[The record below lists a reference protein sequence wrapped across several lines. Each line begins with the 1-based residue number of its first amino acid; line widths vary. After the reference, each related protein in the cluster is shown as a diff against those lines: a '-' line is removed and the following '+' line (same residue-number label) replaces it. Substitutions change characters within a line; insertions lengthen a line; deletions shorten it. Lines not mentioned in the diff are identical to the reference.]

1 MADYRRSLTDMTPEE
16 LQQVAP
22 GFAPAAEVSKPL
34 SVKGAELAVSTL
46 TPLDFAVE
54 VQEELKKDDPDYLY
68 IGAMAGVEA
77 IGALPGLGSAA
88 KNMIRQ
94 GAKFKKTPQAVEVE
108 SNIPKVSRE
117 VKPSYTDAELL
128 DADNDIFEWEK
139 GNLSNPEL
147 RKRLSDKGF
156 EIQTKTISPKMTG
169 DDLEVVGPDGNIVRW
184 KDMPRGTD
192 KDVAEAERLLDDP
205 EALKAWQE
213 QNKLPETQRQANP
226 EDAKLAANEL
236 FEGEVTSQEAR
247 KRIRDAIPDPQE
259 YTAEQVMEMMPT
271 VTEVTGSLGKKA
283 GKYGI
288 LGVKG
293 FDLEAGQEVASR
305 LDIPAYNNYDT
316 WVVSIHEGKKDAG
329 SVVGFGQAIR
339 LKNIR
344 FGSRAKDALDI
355 ARGKRTTAAGEDKP
369 MGKSTIARIF
379 GDYQP
384 EDPYDLQRQ
393 AADIIASGSDEWTQV
408 GMNPYRGSA
417 FYDKAT
423 GTPVF
428 SADEV
433 IQVGP
438 LVLAKNVKKPTVSQ
452 LKELGVKT
460 RDGKPRMF
468 NEGGA
473 VMDEQMDAVFK
484 SSRTGYAVGGSVD
497 LDSVPDNNVDVDPVS
512 GNPVPLGSSPEEVR
526 DDIPAQLSEGEY
538 VVPADVVR
546 YYGVKF
552 FEELRADAKF
562 GYQDMNENGRIGG
575 EPIGMEMGQDELP
588 FDVSEL
594 QVSDDDMP
602 EQAFLGKLFGK
613 KKEKS
618 PEETVRERFKAAE
631 GRDNSARAIAERRA
645 AAIAREMAEKEDN
658 GGSSSASIDLGFS
671 GSPME
676 RAERKYGNKSK
687 PKSNPTGAGSVTSAY
702 TPGGGGET
710 FAERINFGG
719 NYNEGGDVAEQTES
733 LFPDNFNMYGGSGV
747 IYIKYTDGERI
758 IEIPFFNGI
767 PMAVIPE
774 GFYPLGEDVPEVEE
788 EEEAVE
794 AVSDDGGSTPDVPMP
809 DPIDYAN
816 LTADEL
822 AEMVEQ
828 QTTFGMDDGI
838 SALLGALNP
847 LAGLFMKGAMMHQA
861 KLTKNELER
870 RVKLEG
876 ISDEERAR
884 YQSLIEVTEQPNF
897 MQGIL
902 GKIKGAFEKKPKEP
916 EIPTIDKQSVTD
928 AVTEAMAYDPTA
940 RAVLEDSEITVSE
953 LAPIVTPNNKSGEM
967 PKVEPKDPTPFTGTA
982 AYMGYGSEKGNTLGQ
997 GDSPTP
1003 ITDAFGTGNIFTSGK
1018 QPKTTPG
1025 IDSQADKQN
1034 VREQATISDR
1044 QRKQAGMGINK
1055 ESTNKVIYDAAE
1067 KGASAQD
1074 LKNMA
1079 KEAEKVA
1086 AALESTA
1093 KGGKMGFKKG
1103 GLASKKKK

>member
-1 MADYRRSLTDMTPEE
+1 MSYEDMERFGPLFQKGEPELYQFVPTGKDKAQLVFTQDYGPYKAGDAVPNT
-16 LQQVAP
+16 
-22 GFAPAAEVSKPL
+22 EVSYTLEPQL
-34 SVKGAELAVSTL
+34 GLNPVEIYDSTN
-46 TPLDFAVE
+46 
-54 VQEELKKDDPDYLY
+54 
-68 IGAMAGVEA
+68 
-77 IGALPGLGSAA
+77 
-88 KNMIRQ
+88 KNKRSIHF
-94 GAKFKKTPQAVEVE
+94 GNEIVEVE
-108 SNIPKVSRE
+108 SDIPTSR
-117 VKPSYTDAELL
+117 TDA
-128 DADNDIFEWEK
+128 
-139 GNLSNPEL
+139 
-147 RKRLSDKGF
+147 
-156 EIQTKTISPKMTG
+156 
-169 DDLEVVGPDGNIVRW
+169 
-184 KDMPRGTD
+184 
-192 KDVAEAERLLDDP
+192 DVLQAERLLDDP

-484 SSRTGYAVGGSVD
+484 SSRTGMAVGGSVD

-552 FEELRADAKF
+552 FEDLRADAKF
-562 GYQDMNENGRIGG
+562 GYQDMQENGRIGG
-575 EPIGMEMGQDELP
+575 EPVGMEMGQDELP

-594 QVSDDDMP
+594 QVTEDDMP

-613 KKEKS
+613 KKKS
-618 PEETVRERFKAAE
+618 HLKRLCVSVSKLQKVVTIVLEVLQNVE
-631 GRDNSARAIAERRA
+631 A
-645 AAIAREMAEKEDN
+645 AAIARQMAENEDN
-658 GGSSSASIDLGFS
+658 
-671 GSPME
+671 
-676 RAERKYGNKSK
+676 
-687 PKSNPTGAGSVTSAY
+687 
-702 TPGGGGET
+702 
-710 FAERINFGG
+710 
-719 NYNEGGDVAEQTES
+719 
-733 LFPDNFNMYGGSGV
+733 
-747 IYIKYTDGERI
+747 
-758 IEIPFFNGI
+758 
-767 PMAVIPE
+767 
-774 GFYPLGEDVPEVEE
+774 
-788 EEEAVE
+788 
-794 AVSDDGGSTPDVPMP
+794 DGGRCK
-809 DPIDYAN
+809 Y
-816 LTADEL
+816 
-822 AEMVEQ
+822 
-828 QTTFGMDDGI
+828 
-838 SALLGALNP
+838 
-847 LAGLFMKGAMMHQA
+847 
-861 KLTKNELER
+861 
-870 RVKLEG
+870 
-876 ISDEERAR
+876 
-884 YQSLIEVTEQPNF
+884 
-897 MQGIL
+897 
-902 GKIKGAFEKKPKEP
+902 
-916 EIPTIDKQSVTD
+916 
-928 AVTEAMAYDPTA
+928 
-940 RAVLEDSEITVSE
+940 
-953 LAPIVTPNNKSGEM
+953 
-967 PKVEPKDPTPFTGTA
+967 
-982 AYMGYGSEKGNTLGQ
+982 
-997 GDSPTP
+997 
-1003 ITDAFGTGNIFTSGK
+1003 
-1018 QPKTTPG
+1018 
-1025 IDSQADKQN
+1025 
-1034 VREQATISDR
+1034 
-1044 QRKQAGMGINK
+1044 
-1055 ESTNKVIYDAAE
+1055 
-1067 KGASAQD
+1067 
-1074 LKNMA
+1074 
-1079 KEAEKVA
+1079 
-1086 AALESTA
+1086 
-1093 KGGKMGFKKG
+1093 
-1103 GLASKKKK
+1103 

>member
-34 SVKGAELAVSTL
+34 SVQGAELAVSTL

-77 IGALPGLGSAA
+77 IGALPGLGGAA

-94 GAKFKKTPQAVEVE
+94 GAKFKKAPEAVEVE
-108 SNIPKVSRE
+108 SSIPKVTR
-117 VKPSYTDAELL
+117 TDA
-128 DADNDIFEWEK
+128 
-139 GNLSNPEL
+139 
-147 RKRLSDKGF
+147 
-156 EIQTKTISPKMTG
+156 
-169 DDLEVVGPDGNIVRW
+169 
-184 KDMPRGTD
+184 
-192 KDVAEAERLLDDP
+192 DVLQAEGLLDDP

-339 LKNIR
+339 LKDIR

-384 EDPYDLQRQ
+384 ADPYDLQRQ

-484 SSRTGYAVGGSVD
+484 SSRTGMAVGGTVD

-613 KKEKS
+613 KEKS

-645 AAIAREMAEKEDN
+645 AAIAREMAEKEDDR
-658 GGSSSASIDLGFS
+658 GSSASIDLGFS
-671 GSPME
+671 GNPME

-687 PKSNPTGAGSVTSAY
+687 PKSNPSGAGSVRGAY

-733 LFPDNFNMYGGSGV
+733 LFPDDFNMYGGSGV
-747 IYIKYTDGERI
+747 VYIKYTDGERI

-774 GFYPLGEDVPEVEE
+774 GFYPLGGDVPPEDTEE
-788 EEEAVE
+788 EEVVE
-794 AVSDDGGSTPDVPMP
+794 AASDDGGSSPDVPMP
-809 DPIDYAN
+809 NPVDYAN
-816 LTADEL
+816 LTAEEL
-822 AEMVEQ
+822 AEMVDQ
-828 QTTFGMDDGI
+828 QTTFGMDDGV
-838 SALLGALNP
+838 AAFLGALNP

-884 YQSLIEVTEQPNF
+884 YQSLIEITEQPNF

-902 GKIKGAFEKKPKEP
+902 GKIKGTFEKKPEAP

-940 RAVLEDSEITVSE
+940 RAATEESEITVSE
-953 LAPIVTPNNKSGEM
+953 LAPIVQPNNKSGEM

-1025 IDSQADKQN
+1025 IDAQADKQN

-1044 QRKQAGMGINK
+1044 QRKQAGRGIDK
-1055 ESTNKVIYDAAE
+1055 ESTNRVIYDAAS
-1067 KGASAQD
+1067 KGASSQD

-1079 KEAEKVA
+1079 KEADRVA
-1086 AALESTA
+1086 AALESTS

>member
-34 SVKGAELAVSTL
+34 SVQGAELAVSTL

-54 VQEELKKDDPDYLY
+54 VQEELKKDNPDYLY

-94 GAKFKKTPQAVEVE
+94 GAKFKKAPEAVEVE
-108 SNIPKVSRE
+108 SNIPKVSR
-117 VKPSYTDAELL
+117 TDA
-128 DADNDIFEWEK
+128 
-139 GNLSNPEL
+139 
-147 RKRLSDKGF
+147 
-156 EIQTKTISPKMTG
+156 
-169 DDLEVVGPDGNIVRW
+169 
-184 KDMPRGTD
+184 
-192 KDVAEAERLLDDP
+192 DVLQAEGLLDDP

-484 SSRTGYAVGGSVD
+484 SSRTGMAVGGSVD

-552 FEELRADAKF
+552 FEDLRADAKF
-562 GYQDMNENGRIGG
+562 GYQDMQENGRIGG

-588 FDVSEL
+588 FDVAEL
-594 QVSDDDMP
+594 QVTEDDMP
-602 EQAFLGKLFGK
+602 EQAFLGKLFG

-645 AAIAREMAEKEDN
+645 AAIAKEMARQDN
-658 GGSSSASIDLGFS
+658 DDGGGSSASIDLGFS
-671 GSPME
+671 GNPME

-687 PKSNPTGAGSVTSAY
+687 PKSNPSGAGSVRGAY

-733 LFPDNFNMYGGSGV
+733 LFPDDFNMYGGSGV
-747 IYIKYTDGERI
+747 VYIKYTNGERI

-767 PMAVIPE
+767 PMAIIPE

-788 EEEAVE
+788 EEAVVE
-794 AVSDDGGSTPDVPMP
+794 ATSDDGESTPDVPMP

-828 QTTFGMDDGI
+828 QTTFGMDDGVA
-838 SALLGALNP
+838 ALLGSLNP

-870 RVKLEG
+870 RIKLED

-884 YQSLIEVTEQPNF
+884 YQSLIEITEQPNF

-902 GKIKGAFEKKPKEP
+902 GKIKGAFEKKPEAP

-940 RAVLEDSEITVSE
+940 RAATEESEITVSE
-953 LAPIVTPNNKSGEM
+953 LAPIVTPNNKAGEM
-967 PKVEPKDPTPFTGTA
+967 PEPYRPKVEGPNVTAMRKQYLGNENTQPDVDFADPTMVPEDSSPNETENMRMRRAGERAGDYVTSKTKA
-982 AYMGYGSEKGNTLGQ
+982 RMIRRESEKRGKSIAEIGRAIAPSNDDDDPTNTGGQ
-997 GDSPTP
+997 GNV
-1003 ITDAFGTGNIFTSGK
+1003 GLGSG
-1018 QPKTTPG
+1018 
-1025 IDSQADKQN
+1025 
-1034 VREQATISDR
+1034 
-1044 QRKQAGMGINK
+1044 AGGM
-1055 ESTNKVIYDAAE
+1055 
-1067 KGASAQD
+1067 
-1074 LKNMA
+1074 
-1079 KEAEKVA
+1079 
-1086 AALESTA
+1086 
-1093 KGGKMGFKKG
+1093 KKG